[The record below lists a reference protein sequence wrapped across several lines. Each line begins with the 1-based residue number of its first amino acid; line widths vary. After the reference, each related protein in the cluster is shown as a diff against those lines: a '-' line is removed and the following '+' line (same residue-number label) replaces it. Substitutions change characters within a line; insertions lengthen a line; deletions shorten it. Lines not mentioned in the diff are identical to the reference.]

1 MTPSAHDSRDNRREA
16 RILDTPNDEEE
27 KERKKESSL
36 FDVLKIIREAKAKRS
51 CNNLDEKYKR
61 FSMNNFDEMRSSVEP
76 LIDLIPREKKEKID
90 ESLTEINTRGS
101 DKKLD
106 KSRKSVFYKVVN
118 ICLGPRHKL

>member
-1 MTPSAHDSRDNRREA
+1 MFKRLYLTPSAPVYRDNRREA
-16 RILDTPNDEEE
+16 RILDTPDHQEE
-27 KERKKESSL
+27 KESKKESSL

-76 LIDLIPREKKEKID
+76 LIDLIPREQKDKID
-90 ESLTEINTRGS
+90 ENLAEINSRAG

-106 KSRKSVFYKVVN
+106 KSRELISY
-118 ICLGPRHKL
+118 LTWS

>member
-51 CNNLDEKYKR
+51 CHNLEEKYKR

-90 ESLTEINTRGS
+90 ESLTEINSNS

-106 KSRKSVFYKVVN
+106 KSRKSVF
-118 ICLGPRHKL
+118 IL

>member
-51 CNNLDEKYKR
+51 CHNLEEKYKR

-76 LIDLIPREKKEKID
+76 LIDLIPRGEKKEKILD
-90 ESLTEINTRGS
+90 ESLTEINSSGS

-106 KSRKSVFYKVVN
+106 KSRKSVFF
-118 ICLGPRHKL
+118 I

>member
-1 MTPSAHDSRDNRREA
+1 MILISDYRDNRREA
-16 RILDTPNDEEE
+16 RILDTPDDGEE

-51 CNNLDEKYKR
+51 SNLDEKYKR

-76 LIDLIPREKKEKID
+76 IIDLIPREKKEKID
-90 ESLTEINTRGS
+90 ESLTEINSGGG

-106 KSRKSVFYKVVN
+106 KSKKSVLRN
-118 ICLGPRHKL
+118 N

>member
-1 MTPSAHDSRDNRREA
+1 MTPSAHDYRDNRREA

-76 LIDLIPREKKEKID
+76 LIDLIPRGEKKEKIPD
-90 ESLTEINTRGS
+90 ESLTEINSSGS

-106 KSRKSVFYKVVN
+106 KSRKSVFF
-118 ICLGPRHKL
+118 I

>member
-1 MTPSAHDSRDNRREA
+1 MILISDYRDNRREA
-16 RILDTPNDEEE
+16 RILDTPDDGEE

-51 CNNLDEKYKR
+51 CNLDEKYKR

-76 LIDLIPREKKEKID
+76 LIDLIPRGEKKEKILD
-90 ESLTEINTRGS
+90 ESLTEINSSGS

-106 KSRKSVFYKVVN
+106 KSRKSVFLYD
-118 ICLGPRHKL
+118 

>member
-1 MTPSAHDSRDNRREA
+1 MIPDLTPSAPPVYRDNRREA
-16 RILDTPNDEEE
+16 RILDTPDHEEE

-36 FDVLKIIREAKAKRS
+36 FDVLKIIREAKTKRS

-76 LIDLIPREKKEKID
+76 LIDRIPREKKEKID

-106 KSRKSVFYKVVN
+106 KSRKSMFYN
-118 ICLGPRHKL
+118 

>member
-1 MTPSAHDSRDNRREA
+1 MLEHYFFKPPSGPVFRENRREA
-16 RILDTPNDEEE
+16 RILDTPDQVEE

-51 CNNLDEKYKR
+51 CNDLDEKYKR

-76 LIDLIPREKKEKID
+76 LIDLIPRGKKDKID
-90 ESLTEINTRGS
+90 GNLTEINNRAG

-106 KSRKSVFYKVVN
+106 KSKKFHN
-118 ICLGPRHKL
+118 